1 MWLWAVII
9 VAGICTFLSLYMS
22 FLAFRLGDGGAF
34 LFLGFGLFFGILF
47 VISVIKVAAGKSAF
61 LKKRVDERMSGEPKP
76 VSFVPHWFIMSALIS
91 TAIVIVAA
99 ILMPLFFK

>member
-9 VAGICTFLSLYMS
+9 VAGICTFISLYMS

-47 VISVIKVAAGKSAF
+47 VISVIKVAARKSAF
-61 LKKRVDERMSGEPKP
+61 LKRVDERMSGKPKQ
-76 VSFVPHWFIMSALIS
+76 VSFVPHWFIMSALII
-91 TAIVIVAA
+91 TAIAILAA
-99 ILMPLFFK
+99 IFMPLFLK